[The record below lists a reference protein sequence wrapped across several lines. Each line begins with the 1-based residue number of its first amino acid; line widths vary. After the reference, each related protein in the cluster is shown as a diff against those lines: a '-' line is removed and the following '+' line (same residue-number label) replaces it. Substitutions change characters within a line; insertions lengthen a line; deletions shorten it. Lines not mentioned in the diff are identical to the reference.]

1 MSAARAIAGVV
12 TALYLAAEGF
22 SGLELG
28 VLFVVVTL
36 VSAALSTG
44 IGLVSDRVG
53 RKPFMVVVPLLAAAS
68 AAVYSEVR
76 VPAVLFVCAAAGSF
90 GRGAGAGGGSVGP
103 YQPAESAFVAERV
116 TVGSR
121 SAAFGRLAF
130 ASSAGALAG
139 GLLAGLSR
147 ASPHISAEAATA
159 AYRPAFLAAAALAAL
174 AGLLAIALREPR
186 HQPRHR
192 TGASQPDPA
201 AAGAGGPRRRP
212 TRLRWP
218 RRSWPA
224 LWRFW
229 VANGVNGLAIGMIG
243 PFMSYWLSRRYDVGP
258 APIGLLFALINLGSL
273 ASTLA
278 AAGVGRRMGTVRT
291 IAVVRAIGG
300 VLLVPM
306 VLAPSFWLA
315 GAIYF
320 VRMLAQRVGLPLRQ
334 SFVQDLA
341 HPDERASM
349 AALSNVPA
357 QATMA
362 GSQALAGYLFDEVSL
377 AAPFEL
383 AAVFQCLNAVLYA
396 VLFAWMPPRPVA
408 AQGDA
413 LTSPTPGA
421 PSPGEGV
428 SLDAEPD
435 DA

>member
-1 MSAARAIAGVV
+1 
-12 TALYLAAEGF
+12 
-22 SGLELG
+22 
-28 VLFVVVTL
+28 
-36 VSAALSTG
+36 
-44 IGLVSDRVG
+44 
-53 RKPFMVVVPLLAAAS
+53 
-68 AAVYSEVR
+68 
-76 VPAVLFVCAAAGSF
+76 
-90 GRGAGAGGGSVGP
+90 
-103 YQPAESAFVAERV
+103 
-116 TVGSR
+116 
-121 SAAFGRLAF
+121 
-130 ASSAGALAG
+130 
-139 GLLAGLSR
+139 
-147 ASPHISAEAATA
+147 
-159 AYRPAFLAAAALAAL
+159 
-174 AGLLAIALREPR
+174 
-186 HQPRHR
+186 
-192 TGASQPDPA
+192 
-201 AAGAGGPRRRP
+201 
-212 TRLRWP
+212 
-218 RRSWPA
+218 
-224 LWRFW
+224 

-408 AQGDA
+408 ARMLAKLPAVNARMRKSDILNIGSATLVSTTAKETRSATPRLRQVS
-413 LTSPTPGA
+413 TSGLPHPMVLC
-421 PSPGEGV
+421 P
-428 SLDAEPD
+428 
-435 DA
+435 